1 SAFSARDN
9 QWRRRSAIEEDG
21 KINLASDLNRFRNQD
36 RVHHLAGWAS
46 LMGDQCLSQHLLGD
60 VTHFGGGLAT
70 MDAPPEAV
78 GKRSLPSPAGVNL
91 RLDDQIVC
99 RQFTRNFL
107 RLIRGAR
114 SFPSWRGD
122 AKLLEQLFSLVLVN
136 VHRGRVALSAR

>member
-1 SAFSARDN
+1 
-9 QWRRRSAIEEDG
+9 
-21 KINLASDLNRFRNQD
+21 
-36 RVHHLAGWAS
+36 
-46 LMGDQCLSQHLLGD
+46 
-60 VTHFGGGLAT
+60 
-70 MDAPPEAV
+70 MDATLEAV

-136 VHRGRVALSAR
+136 VHRGRVALSARKAAQQRNFGDGNGSARCLRIQGTAV